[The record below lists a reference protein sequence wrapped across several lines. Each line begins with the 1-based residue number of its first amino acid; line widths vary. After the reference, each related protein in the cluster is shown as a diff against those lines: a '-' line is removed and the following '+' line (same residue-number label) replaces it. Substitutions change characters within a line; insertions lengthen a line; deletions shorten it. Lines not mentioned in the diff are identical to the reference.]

1 MAFWNR
7 TKSTPPAIAEPP
19 LPRATLLQ
27 LIVAVLPILGPHVSH
42 LPIWCSVFAG
52 ALILW
57 RVWIVWKQG
66 ALPRRGLLI
75 LLVVLALAATLW
87 THRTIFGRD
96 PGVTLLTVFMSLK
109 LMETRTK
116 RDAALV
122 VYLGYFLILTNFFY
136 SQSIA
141 TAAVMIAAIWLVTM
155 TLVNL
160 NRDAAPLPIRAQAK
174 LAGWMLAGAF
184 PMMLVLF
191 VLFPR
196 VQGPLWGMP
205 ADAHAGKTGLSD
217 SMSPGTIS
225 NLILDGGIAF
235 RVQFTGEEPTPR
247 DMYWRGPVL
256 TLYDG
261 RTWRPLP
268 ATGQRVPEFQSD
280 GRLLKYTVTLEP
292 QNKPWLMALEHPV
305 RTGLPAQSQVESRL
319 MSDMMLLA
327 SKPVTARLR
336 YDITSRVGATPIV
349 AESNPELALARQL
362 PGAGNLRTRALVQQ
376 WREELGNAP
385 GADAAFVQRAL
396 QYFRDNK
403 FTYTLQPPLLGPDP
417 IDQLLFETKQ
427 GFCEHFSQTFVVMA
441 RMAGI
446 PARVVTGYQGGEKN
460 PVDGFYSIYQSDAH
474 AWSEVWLN
482 GRGWTRV
489 DPTAAVAGLR
499 IDAGAAAALAR
510 PRGLPALIQLDSNW
524 VRSLN
529 YNWQAIQNAWNQWV
543 LTYNPE
549 RQKSV
554 LDKLGFDEPN
564 WRNMAIALGIA
575 MGTLMAIVSAA
586 LFLRRRTLDPL
597 DAAWARVCRI

>member
-1 MAFWNR
+1 
-7 TKSTPPAIAEPP
+7 
-19 LPRATLLQ
+19 
-27 LIVAVLPILGPHVSH
+27 
-42 LPIWCSVFAG
+42 
-52 ALILW
+52 
-57 RVWIVWKQG
+57 
-66 ALPRRGLLI
+66 
-75 LLVVLALAATLW
+75 
-87 THRTIFGRD
+87 
-96 PGVTLLTVFMSLK
+96 
-109 LMETRTK
+109 
-116 RDAALV
+116 
-122 VYLGYFLILTNFFY
+122 
-136 SQSIA
+136 
-141 TAAVMIAAIWLVTM
+141 
-155 TLVNL
+155 
-160 NRDAAPLPIRAQAK
+160 
-174 LAGWMLAGAF
+174 
-184 PMMLVLF
+184 
-191 VLFPR
+191 
-196 VQGPLWGMP
+196 
-205 ADAHAGKTGLSD
+205 
-217 SMSPGTIS
+217 
-225 NLILDGGIAF
+225 
-235 RVQFTGEEPTPR
+235 
-247 DMYWRGPVL
+247 
-256 TLYDG
+256 
-261 RTWRPLP
+261 
-268 ATGQRVPEFQSD
+268 
-280 GRLLKYTVTLEP
+280 
-292 QNKPWLMALEHPV
+292 
-305 RTGLPAQSQVESRL
+305 
-319 MSDMMLLA
+319 
-327 SKPVTARLR
+327 
-336 YDITSRVGATPIV
+336 
-349 AESNPELALARQL
+349 
-362 PGAGNLRTRALVQQ
+362 LVQQ

-597 DAAWARVCRI
+597 DAAWARVSRTLARIGLAREPHEGPEAYARRVAKLASAELAENPRSKPIAQDGEASSGAAATIWRVQQLAQRYSQLKYGKRAPDDAKHRQAVMQFAKDAKGLTV